1 MAVVWDEQMYRDAY
15 NGSFHGGV
23 EFFYE
28 RTSRWRASVILAK
41 RIVQKLALD
50 GTHRVV
56 IFGCGF
62 GWLDEA
68 LRLQG
73 IDAIGTDTSPW
84 IQSAWTNGTGETGSS
99 KKPLNQNGRNNGSR
113 NKIRQEFAGNNDPT
127 HVISENVLTG
137 FSDVEIA
144 DMAQW
149 DNFTNAAIIHITS
162 VLEDPAAPINF
173 PTWNWKIG
181 SEWRTLFDGLG
192 LSHHRI
198 FDANFR
204 EEFM

>member
-28 RTSRWRASVILAK
+28 RTARWRAELSLAK
-41 RIVQKLALD
+41 NIIRELSLD
-50 GTHRVV
+50 GTHRIV

-68 LRLQG
+68 MRTQG
-73 IDAIGTDTSPW
+73 IDAIGTDTSPH
-84 IQSAWTNGTGETGSS
+84 IQNAWTSGTGETGSS
-99 KKPLNQNGRNNGSR
+99 KKPLNQNGGNNGSR

-127 HVISENVLTG
+127 HVISENVLTSL
-137 FSDVEIA
+137 SDAEIT
-144 DMAQW
+144 DLAQW
-149 DNFTNAAIIHITS
+149 DSFTGAAIIHLTS
-162 VLEDPAAPINF
+162 VFEKQIQKDQFPA
-173 PTWNWKIG
+173 WNWKTG
-181 SEWRTLFDGLG
+181 AEWRTFFNGLG

-198 FDANFR
+198 FNSIFR
-204 EEFM
+204 EEFL